1 MSTKKKKDKQEAY
14 VSLDKEEMAVLRQ
27 LGWRERWLYIESKW
41 KSDFA
46 TGQVGL
52 GPYGTEFLT
61 HAGLAELIVVPPSR
75 GREADVID
83 GKEAARLLLR
93 LERAGLVGEMGRR
106 KNGGLLFALPLSP
119 IDKDAARKARQE
131 KAAREMLP
139 ARGSFQSPENDDVA
153 MDCDDSSAPHPV
165 MTCSKSINTF
175 FSNEGAGVS
184 PAPAG
189 VGSVPT
195 PILPETPTPGA
206 LTIARIKGRL
216 EDSWFVYVDTAESE
230 RFYTSWVRQG
240 FTDSEFEEAVEQVE
254 RGDSLTPAAVDRVL
268 HQRRVQKARPRP
280 GRGRVAL

>member
-1 MSTKKKKDKQEAY
+1 MGTKIKKEKQELY
-14 VSLDKEEMAVLRQ
+14 VSLDMDEMAILRQ
-27 LGWRERWLYIESKW
+27 LGWRERWLYLELKL
-41 KSDFA
+41 KSDFH
-46 TGQVGL
+46 TGEVGL
-52 GPYGTEFLT
+52 GPYGRECLT
-61 HAGLAELIVVPPSR
+61 HERLSKQMTVPTSQ
-75 GREADVID
+75 GREPDVVD
-83 GKEAARLLLR
+83 AKEVARMLMR
-93 LERAGLVGEMGRR
+93 LHKVGLVGEIGRR
-106 KNGGLLFALPLSP
+106 KNKGLLFALPLSP
-119 IDKDAARKARQE
+119 IDKDAARKVRQD
-131 KAAREMLP
+131 KAALEKLP
-139 ARGSFQSPENDDVA
+139 DQASIQPPENNDGERVGN
-153 MDCDDSSAPHPV
+153 DSLAPHPV

-175 FSNEGAGVS
+175 FSNEGAVET

-195 PILPETPTPGA
+195 PILQETPTPGA

-240 FTDSEFEEAVEQVE
+240 FTDSEFEEAVEHVE